1 VKKEIQMYLI
11 ASSYVLVYYLIIVY
25 YEHINPLVHYT
36 QLMFFGS
43 IFGVTIVTHIVI
55 PLLLFNFAYLR
66 KENKSKIAKKITVPG
81 LFILLFIINNIVLNL
96 MFTTHTE
103 ISNHYALQ
111 KVFPQGLDVIKEE
124 MKEELI
130 KLEGEEIEIIKFNE
144 EKPYYSS
151 KNTNDSSGVRS
162 EIIISIIYKKN
173 DIEHYYQKFFNMQT
187 GKVSKTLGS
196 VKKAE
201 ERLRENEIDLA
212 NKEIALENLT
222 SNTFLMDGKEIV
234 KFTFE
239 ESGREYFDYK
249 MIMTNVDNNSIV
261 MEAYVD
267 HISMDGKD
275 VNEFSFEIEEYKSRS
290 VEYLGTFYVLVPEI
304 EIFINDAREKI
315 KLEYVDTK

>member
-25 YEHINPLVHYT
+25 FEQINPLVHYT
-36 QLMFFGS
+36 QLMFFGT
-43 IFGVTIVTHIVI
+43 IFGITIVTHIII
-55 PLLLFNFAYLR
+55 PLILFRFVYLR
-66 KENKSKIAKKITVPG
+66 ERNKSKIAKKITVPG
-81 LFILLFIINNIVLNL
+81 LFILLLIINNILLNL

-111 KVFPQGLDVIKEE
+111 KVFPQGLDVLKEE

-130 KLEGEEIEIIKFNE
+130 KLEGEKIEIIKFNE
-144 EKPYYSS
+144 ERPYYSS
-151 KNTNDSSGVRS
+151 KNTNNSSGVRS
-162 EIIISIIYKKN
+162 EMSISIIYKKN
-173 DIEHYYQKFFNMQT
+173 NTELYYQKFFSMQT
-187 GKVSKTLGS
+187 GKVIKTLGS

-201 ERLRENEIDLA
+201 ERLKENEIDLS
-212 NKEIALENLT
+212 NKEIALDNLM
-222 SNTFLMDGKEIV
+222 SNTFLMDGKQMV

-249 MIMTNVDNNSIV
+249 MIMTNVENNSIV

-275 VNEFSFEIEEYKSRS
+275 INEFSFEIKEYKNRP

-304 EIFINDAREKI
+304 ELFINDARDKI
-315 KLEYVDTK
+315 KLEYIDAK